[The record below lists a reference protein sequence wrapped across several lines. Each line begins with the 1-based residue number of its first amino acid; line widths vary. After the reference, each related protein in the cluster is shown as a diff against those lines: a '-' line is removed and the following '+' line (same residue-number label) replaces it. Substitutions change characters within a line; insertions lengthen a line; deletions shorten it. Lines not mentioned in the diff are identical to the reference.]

1 MVTDLRTP
9 AQRRGAVSPALVIG
23 WIVVVIWLAESLD
36 YLLPVQM
43 DYWGIEA
50 RTLNGL
56 TGVPLAPFLHADFR
70 HVIANTVPLVLLGLL
85 VAWRAGAAL
94 PRVLV
99 FVVLLGG
106 LGVWLLAPSDVI
118 TIGASGLVFGL
129 LGYLLAAGVV
139 TRRWVDVLLSVI
151 VLVVFGGM
159 LSGITPIGVGYGV
172 SWLAHMAG
180 FGAGVAAALLFAP
193 RRARV
198 AHA

>member
-1 MVTDLRTP
+1 MS
-9 AQRRGAVSPALVIG
+9 QALVIG
-23 WIVVVIWLAESLD
+23 WIVVIIWLAESLD

-56 TGVPLAPFLHADFR
+56 TGVPLAPFLHAGFG
-70 HVIANTVPLVLLGLL
+70 HVIANTVPLVLLGFL
-85 VAWRAGAAL
+85 VAWRAGPAL

-139 TRRWVDVLLSVI
+139 TRHWVDVILSVI
-151 VLVVFGGM
+151 ILVGFGGM
-159 LSGITPIGVGYGV
+159 LSGITPFGVGYGV

-180 FGAGVAAALLFAP
+180 LGAGVAAALLFAP

-198 AHA
+198 AQG

>member
-1 MVTDLRTP
+1 VSDLQIPVRRRTTVTP
-9 AQRRGAVSPALVIG
+9 ALLIG
-23 WIVVVIWLAESLD
+23 WLVVAIWLAESLD
-36 YLLPVQM
+36 YLLPVHM

-50 RTLNGL
+50 RSLNGL
-56 TGVPLAPFLHADFR
+56 TGVPLAPFLHADFG
-70 HVIANTVPLVLLGLL
+70 HVIANTVPLVVLGLL

-94 PRVLV
+94 TRVLAI
-99 FVVLLGG
+99 VVLLGG

-151 VLVVFGGM
+151 VLVLFGGM
-159 LSGITPIGVGYGV
+159 LTGVTPFGVGYGV

-180 FGAGVAAALLFAP
+180 FGAGVVAALLFAP
-193 RRARV
+193 RRASAPRT
-198 AHA
+198 